1 MFDNNQPQNRFQ
13 EVQSHF
19 CDLIRMVAR
28 KTFHAVVC
36 VSDGGF
42 GKSFCVQKTLEEEGQ
57 DYVVYNSHCTSL
69 QFFRILW
76 ENSTNGKVCV
86 LDDCEGILK
95 QDASLGLLRSA
106 LFGNPNRLVTWNSTS
121 LPRDLPDR
129 FETTSRFIILA
140 NSLPKGP
147 IMQAILTRT
156 LFYRMELSNED
167 ILAQFRVMSEQG
179 FNNCS
184 AEQAEEII
192 DFIEENSLGKRLSMR
207 MLSPAI
213 RIYTHCAQNN
223 RDWRKLLLTQM
234 SSYTRPAG
242 ATKRLDSAAR
252 DERIVREAL
261 RKFPESTADAC
272 RFFQERSSKSRASYF
287 RVLKRVKAESE

>member
-1 MFDNNQPQNRFQ
+1 MYETTLPQNRFQ
-13 EVQSHF
+13 EVQAHF

-28 KTFHAVVC
+28 KTFHALVC
-36 VSDGGF
+36 VSDGGY

-57 DYVVYNSHCTSL
+57 DCVIYNSWCTSL
-69 QFFRILW
+69 QFFRILY
-76 ENSTNGKVCV
+76 ENSTNEKVV
-86 LDDCEGILK
+86 ILDDCEGILK

-106 LFGNPNRLVTWNSTS
+106 LFGNPHRVVTYNSTQ
-121 LPRDLPDR
+121 LPDDLPER

-140 NSLPKGP
+140 NDLPKGP
-147 IMQAILTRT
+147 LMSAILTRT

-167 ILAQFRVMSEQG
+167 ILAQFRVMSERG

-213 RIYTHCAQNN
+213 RIYTHCAQNG

-272 RFFQERSSKSRASYF
+272 RFYIEKSSKSRASFY
-287 RVLKRVKAESE
+287 RSLKRVKDGTP